1 MDQECECSSD
11 RKYRPT
17 ILFNILSGMDVGG
30 TTGSRQD
37 HLLGYGAAVP
47 AAPRRCSC
55 EEQRRTVCLQDPSEI
70 CRDATAILVKT
81 VRFMKNLPAF
91 NQMPRAD
98 QFSLLRSCWAP
109 LFILGLAQER
119 LDFQVTDTP
128 ADSMLKKILLNR
140 QNGPGQQ
147 GEQPTMAGV
156 SKLKS
161 CLRKFWSLDLSP
173 KEFAYLKGTAIFNPG
188 NSYSSSSSLCH
199 CSSTFSCCCSS
210 FSISPSF
217 LSLMPHLFLHPLPRP
232 LSPPLPLPLSFTSS
246 SHHPPS
252 ASPLHPRSPPHSSP
266 SPSSFPETYLQC
278 VSMCV

>member
-1 MDQECECSSD
+1 MDQECVCSTH

-30 TTGSRQD
+30 TPGSSQD
-37 HLLGYGAAVP
+37 SA

-70 CRDATAILVKT
+70 CRDATAVLVKT
-81 VRFMKNLPAF
+81 VRFIKNLPAF
-91 NQMPRAD
+91 NQMPRSD
-98 QFSLLRSCWAP
+98 QFLLLRSCWAP

-119 LDFQVTDTP
+119 LHFQVTDTP

-140 QNGPGQQ
+140 QDDPGQQ

-188 NSYSSSSSLCH
+188 
-199 CSSTFSCCCSS
+199 
-210 FSISPSF
+210 
-217 LSLMPHLFLHPLPRP
+217 RP
-232 LSPPLPLPLSFTSS
+232 LSPF
-246 SHHPPS
+246 
-252 ASPLHPRSPPHSSP
+252 
-266 SPSSFPETYLQC
+266 
-278 VSMCV
+278 

>member
-1 MDQECECSSD
+1 MDQECVCSSD

-17 ILFNILSGMDVGG
+17 ILFNILSGMDVG
-30 TTGSRQD
+30 TTGSSQD
-37 HLLGYGAAVP
+37 DLLGYDAA
-47 AAPRRCSC
+47 AAAAPPRRCSC

-70 CRDATAILVKT
+70 CRDATDVLVKT
-81 VRFMKNLPAF
+81 VRFIKNLPAF

-98 QFSLLRSCWAP
+98 QFLLLRSCWAP

-188 NSYSSSSSLCH
+188 IPLSPALSSSSSTLFSLFNLPSCYSTTFFSSSCTPPCGSSSSTRSSPLC
-199 CSSTFSCCCSS
+199 STFS
-210 FSISPSF
+210 SIS
-217 LSLMPHLFLHPLPRP
+217 L
-232 LSPPLPLPLSFTSS
+232 
-246 SHHPPS
+246 
-252 ASPLHPRSPPHSSP
+252 
-266 SPSSFPETYLQC
+266 
-278 VSMCV
+278 